1 MIHVCLLITQHN
13 MSLFNIATQ
22 FELMFAVLPID
33 IDMEKKDATVHITE
47 LKIYPYLKLE
57 KCISSCLKQQRQ
69 TSPRQR

>member
-1 MIHVCLLITQHN
+1 

-22 FELMFAVLPID
+22 FELTFAVLPID

-47 LKIYPYLKLE
+47 LKIYHYLKLE
-57 KCISSCLKQQRQ
+57 KCISSRLKQQRQ